1 MIEFEDVATDVSQP
15 SHHSDLSS
23 PDSHSARPKGKKSR
37 AVDQQQVKEVL
48 SAGAYHSS
56 FYCLDII
63 LRAMRLMRLPLSV
76 LLFLW
81 MLASTMM
88 HLSTTLRTAF
98 SPICFLP
105 WVSTSALCTQL
116 VLGRPPH
123 QVDFSPLMQYQSS
136 MFEQILDGSAGGSGL
151 SLAIR
156 TAEFATADLATL
168 VRSSSL
174 KSNDALADLLAT
186 FVRDA
191 KKTARSLTKL
201 SSKVGGAVDNI
212 MAVNRYAMRTVEDA
226 DRNAPSPYSIMAWA
240 PLGTAPTTED
250 IIMDAYSSAREAF
263 STAIQRLILEAEVCL
278 GNLNVLEEDLSAIWE
293 AVMREEEF
301 ITAEKSLLLEAL
313 WTKLGGNRLTL
324 RGYEQ
329 HAGLLRDV
337 NDYRKQAQTHII
349 AVLQMLYAMGEDM
362 EDLRERAAAPELV
375 DQRIPIRVHI
385 ESIQS
390 GLQRLQEGRVRA
402 KEKEEDVTRR
412 ALYN

>member
-1 MIEFEDVATDVSQP
+1 MIEFNDVATDSDDSQP
-15 SHHSDLSS
+15 SHHSNQST
-23 PDSHSARPKGKKSR
+23 PDSHSARLKGKKSR
-37 AVDQQQVKEVL
+37 VDQQQVKQVL

-56 FYCLDII
+56 FYFLDII

-81 MLASTMM
+81 LLASTMVR
-88 HLSTTLRTAF
+88 LSTTIRTAF
-98 SPICFLP
+98 SPMCFLP

-116 VLGRPPH
+116 VLGSPPY
-123 QVDFSPLMQYQSS
+123 QVDFVPLMQYQSS

-174 KSNDALADLLAT
+174 KSRDTLADLLTT

-212 MAVNRYAMRTVEDA
+212 MAVNRYVMRTVEDA
-226 DRNAPSPYSIMAWA
+226 DRNALYSLTAWA
-240 PLGTAPTTED
+240 PFSTAPTTED

-263 STAIQRLILEAEVCL
+263 STAIRRLILEAEICL

-301 ITAEKSLLLEAL
+301 ITTEKSLLLEAL
-313 WTKLGGNRLTL
+313 WTKLGGNRLML

-329 HAGLLRDV
+329 HVSLLRDV

-349 AVLQMLYAMGEDM
+349 TVLQMLYAMGDDM

-412 ALYN
+412 VLYN

>member
-1 MIEFEDVATDVSQP
+1 
-15 SHHSDLSS
+15 
-23 PDSHSARPKGKKSR
+23 
-37 AVDQQQVKEVL
+37 
-48 SAGAYHSS
+48 
-56 FYCLDII
+56 
-63 LRAMRLMRLPLSV
+63 MRLMRLPLSV

-88 HLSTTLRTAF
+88 RLSDTLRTAF
-98 SPICFLP
+98 SPMCFLP

-116 VLGRPPH
+116 VLGRPPY
-123 QVDFSPLMQYQSS
+123 QVDFLPLMQYQGS

-168 VRSSSL
+168 VRSSGL
-174 KSNDALADLLAT
+174 KSHDALADLLAT
-186 FVRDA
+186 FVSDA

-201 SSKVGGAVDNI
+201 RSKVGGAVDNI
-212 MAVNRYAMRTVEDA
+212 MAVNRYVMRTVEDA
-226 DRNAPSPYSIMAWA
+226 DRNAPSPYSITAWA
-240 PLGTAPTTED
+240 PFSAAPTTQD
-250 IIMDAYSSAREAF
+250 IIIDAYSSAREAF
-263 STAIQRLILEAEVCL
+263 STAIQRLILEAEICL

-293 AVMREEEF
+293 AVIREEEF

-313 WTKLGGNRLTL
+313 WSKLGGNRITL

-329 HAGLLRDV
+329 HASLLRDV
-337 NDYRKQAQTHII
+337 HDYRKQAQTHII
-349 AVLQMLYAMGEDM
+349 TVLQMLYAMGEDM
-362 EDLRERAAAPELV
+362 EDLRERAAASELI

-390 GLQRLQEGRVRA
+390 GLQRLQEGRTRA

-412 ALYN
+412 ALYNWP